1 MKVSGG
7 CYCKA
12 VRFTF
17 DGEPLMKAQCHCREC
32 QYFSGGQPNF
42 FFAMRRDQVTFLSG
56 EDKLASFT
64 RDDLAE
70 AVTRQFCQTCG
81 TPLWTL
87 SPRVPGA
94 LIAKAGILD
103 DPAVLGGPQIAIQ
116 TADAQPFHHIPEGIP
131 AFERFPG

>member
-1 MKVSGG
+1 MKTTGG

-12 VRFTF
+12 VRFAF
-17 DGEPLMKAQCHCREC
+17 EGEPAMKAQCHCREC

-42 FFAMRRDQVTFLSG
+42 FLALPEEGLTLLSG
-56 EDKLASFT
+56 AEVIASFA
-64 RDDLAE
+64 RDDLPN
-70 AVTRQFCQTCG
+70 AVTRQFCATCG
-81 TPLWTL
+81 TPLWTI

-94 LIAKAGILD
+94 LIVKAGVFD
-103 DPAVLGGPQIAIQ
+103 DPAALGGPQVIVQ